1 MSDDSRAG
9 VDMTG
14 QPDPEVV
21 RRVAYEGF
29 WPADQ
34 PFPLT
39 PLEAWYVLQGWEV
52 APAAGMTLAQAMAL
66 PGKVE
71 AGGGWVRLWQC

>member
-1 MSDDSRAG
+1 MSGDDRAG
-9 VDMTG
+9 VDMAG

-21 RRVAYEGF
+21 RRVAYDGL
-29 WPADQ
+29 WPSDQ

-39 PLEAWYVLQGWEV
+39 SLEAWYIMQGWVV
-52 APAAGMTLAQAMAL
+52 APAAGMTLEQAMAL

-71 AGGGWVRLWQC
+71 AGGGWVRLWQA